1 MKYRVISTE
10 NGGDLTDD
18 FNWVLK
24 PNGDLYFIDDW
35 GNLCSIGRAEVVPE
49 CGKIDQSIF
58 DASNIKFRKVT
69 NPY

>member
-24 PNGDLYFIDDW
+24 PNGDLYFIDEKGKLRD
-35 GNLCSIGRAEVVPE
+35 IGRAEVIPE
-49 CGKIDQSIF
+49 CAKIDQSIF
-58 DASNIKFRKVT
+58 DASSIKFRKVT

>member
-1 MKYRVISTE
+1 MKYRVISTD

-35 GNLCSIGRAEVVPE
+35 GNLCSIGRVDIAPE
-49 CGKIDQSIF
+49 YDKIDQSIF
-58 DASNIKFRKVT
+58 DVSNIKFCKIT